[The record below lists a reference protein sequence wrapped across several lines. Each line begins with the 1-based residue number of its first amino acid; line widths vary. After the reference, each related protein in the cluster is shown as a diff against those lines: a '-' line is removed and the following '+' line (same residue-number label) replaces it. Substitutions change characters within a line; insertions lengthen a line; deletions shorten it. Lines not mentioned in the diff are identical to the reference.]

1 MDRMSDPGDTLR
13 RMTDNALT
21 IKVLQGIRED
31 LQRSNR
37 ESAERFESARAE
49 QASSRAESNQRF
61 EVIKTA
67 LRDVA
72 EQLVM
77 LSRGVKAAIDVR
89 AGIEKRVDDHER
101 RIAELEQGSH

>member
-1 MDRMSDPGDTLR
+1 
-13 RMTDNALT
+13 MTDSDLT

-31 LQRSNR
+31 LARSNKD
-37 ESAERFESARAE
+37 SNERLEAVRQE
-49 QASSRAESNQRF
+49 QEQSRRESNQRF
-61 EVIKTA
+61 EVIETS

-77 LSRGVKAAIDVR
+77 LSRGVKSAIEVR

-101 RIAELEQGSH
+101 RIAELEQRH

>member
-1 MDRMSDPGDTLR
+1 MLDDDRC
-13 RMTDNALT
+13 
-21 IKVLQGIRED
+21 ICVLQGIRED

-37 ESAERFESARAE
+37 ESAERFESSRAEQATARAE
-49 QASSRAESNQRF
+49 QAAARAESNQRF
-61 EVIKTA
+61 EVIETA